1 MGKAIQCPSCGR
13 KHRVTALPDAP
24 TFHCEGCGQSLKVPG
39 QFRPS
44 VMASS
49 RHIIPPKPAPRSDS
63 TSVLPEAAAGAT
75 SAARSAPA
83 APRARRAP
91 TGTRPPVG
99 TTRGAGSQPV
109 ALPLRLLAWGGAL
122 VLGLV
127 VTFWIARLSG
137 WLSGDRLVD
146 VFTGTG
152 GMERYLRVL
161 ALAPV
166 WALLT
171 TGWLTLF
178 LDGGRAL
185 ARRRAAVRTDDRAPA
200 PRRRFRRAP
209 KAVGASD
216 DELGGGSADGE
227 GEEPRRKAARRTA
240 S

>member
-13 KHRVTALPDAP
+13 KHRLAGLPDAP
-24 TFHCEGCGQSLKVPG
+24 TFQCEGCGQSLKVPG

-49 RHIIPPKPAPRSDS
+49 RHIVPPEPAPQSAS
-63 TSVLPEAAAGAT
+63 TSVLPEAA
-75 SAARSAPA
+75 
-83 APRARRAP
+83 PRAPKLTRSP
-91 TGTRPPVG
+91 DGTP
-99 TTRGAGSQPV
+99 AGGGPQPV
-109 ALPLRLLAWGGAL
+109 SRPLRLLAWAGAL

-127 VTFWIARLSG
+127 VTFWVARLSG

-185 ARRRAAVRTDDRAPA
+185 ARRRAAARTDNRARA

-209 KAVGASD
+209 KTDDASD
-216 DELGGGSADGE
+216 DEPGGDSVDGE
-227 GEEPRRKAARRTA
+227 GAASRPKAARPTA

>member
-13 KHRVTALPDAP
+13 KHQVAAIPDAP
-24 TFHCEGCGQSLKVPG
+24 TFQCAGCGQSLKVPG

-49 RHIIPPKPAPRSDS
+49 RHIVPPEPAPQSAS
-63 TSVLPEAAAGAT
+63 TSVLSEAAPAAAAAAPSGA
-75 SAARSAPA
+75 A
-83 APRARRAP
+83 APRAP
-91 TGTRPPVG
+91 KLTRSPDRTPAG
-99 TTRGAGSQPV
+99 GGAQPV
-109 ALPLRLLAWGGAL
+109 SLPLRLLAWGAAL

-185 ARRRAAVRTDDRAPA
+185 ARRRAAARTDDRAHA
-200 PRRRFRRAP
+200 SWRRLRRAP
-209 KAVGASD
+209 KTDDASD
-216 DELGGGSADGE
+216 DEPGGDSVDGE
-227 GEEPRRKAARRTA
+227 GAPSRPKAARPTA